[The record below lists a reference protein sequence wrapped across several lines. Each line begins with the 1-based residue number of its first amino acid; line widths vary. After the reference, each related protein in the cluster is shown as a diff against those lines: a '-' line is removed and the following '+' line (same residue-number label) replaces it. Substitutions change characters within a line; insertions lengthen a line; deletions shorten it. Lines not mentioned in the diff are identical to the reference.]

1 MKLTGVEEKS
11 NFESESDGGCGG
23 CLRSTL
29 LPFPFVGPHLIGI
42 GSGVTCFLLR
52 GDGKSSS
59 ESCKKNAYT
68 TIQRCYLH
76 WAKASYCVVGTLVA
90 VVAAFGTVD
99 SNVPSVIKE

>member
-11 NFESESDGGCGG
+11 NFESESDGGSGD

-29 LPFPFVGPHLIGI
+29 LPFPFVGPLLIGV

-68 TIQRCYLH
+68 TIQKMLLTLGKGILLSCGNFGG
-76 WAKASYCVVGTLVA
+76 CGVGLW
-90 VVAAFGTVD
+90 
-99 SNVPSVIKE
+99 